1 MFASRT
7 AGVRLA
13 ALVDSILLLPATV
26 FVAAAVLRLLQPR
39 EFEPAR
45 TSWVIFDWTV
55 KHVPDVGA
63 AALFTGL
70 PGLALLFGCAA
81 LLWSWRRDQDLRHDG
96 AAALAI
102 VWRQRVVVL
111 LVAVTLLAAFLL
123 AFAVGHMVTG

>member
-39 EFEPAR
+39 QFEPAR

-55 KHVPDVGA
+55 KHVPDLGA

-70 PGLALLFGCAA
+70 PGLALLFGGAA
-81 LLWSWRRDQDLRHDG
+81 LLRSWQRDQDLRHDS

-102 VWRQRVVVL
+102 VWRQRVVVFL
-111 LVAVTLLAAFLL
+111 GAITLLAAALL
-123 AFAVGHMVTG
+123 AFSVGHMVTG

>member
-1 MFASRT
+1 
-7 AGVRLA
+7 VRLA
-13 ALVDSILLLPATV
+13 ALVNSILLLPATV

-45 TSWVIFDWTV
+45 TSWVIFDSTV
-55 KHVPDVGA
+55 KHVPNVGA

-70 PGLALLFGCAA
+70 PGLALLFGGAA
-81 LLWSWRRDQDLRHDG
+81 LLRSYQRDQDLRHDG

-111 LVAVTLLAAFLL
+111 LAAVTLLAAALL